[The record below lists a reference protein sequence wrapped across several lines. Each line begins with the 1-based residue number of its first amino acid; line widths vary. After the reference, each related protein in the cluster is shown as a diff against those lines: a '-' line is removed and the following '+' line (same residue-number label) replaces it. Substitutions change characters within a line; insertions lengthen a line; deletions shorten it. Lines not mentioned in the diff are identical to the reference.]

1 MKTWLSGVC
10 GCVTA
15 AVVLF
20 SAAQAQ
26 AATLYVVDANASSV
40 SAHSAGDGLLLNT
53 SIVVPDGYSFSLDFV
68 GDSHTFNF
76 FKVWTPETW
85 VNEGEDTVARPITAT
100 LAFST
105 PASSGTVSG
114 DSVGI
119 NIFAGFYQA
128 GQITWD
134 GPAYVSAATGDYSI
148 TLSNVTFG
156 EGDWWHG
163 PSSSHAKVKAT
174 ITQISEGGSGD
185 PQIIVPL
192 PAAVWGGLAL
202 MGMVVV
208 RRLTRARDAA

>member
-1 MKTWLSGVC
+1 MSRVC
-10 GCVTA
+10 GCVAAA
-15 AVVLF
+15 AVF
-20 SAAQAQ
+20 CAAGHAQ
-26 AATLYVVDANASSV
+26 AATIYVVDAGASSV
-40 SAHSAGDGLLLNT
+40 SAHGVGDGLLLST
-53 SIVVPDGYSFSLDFV
+53 DIVVADGYTFSLDFV

-85 VNEGEDTVARPITAT
+85 VNDGEDTVAKPITAT

-105 PASSGTVSG
+105 PASSGTVAG
-114 DSVGI
+114 ESVGI

-134 GPAYVSAATGDYSI
+134 GPAYVSAATGDYTI
-148 TLSNVTFG
+148 ELSDVSFG

-163 PSSSHAKVKAT
+163 LSSKYAKVKAT
-174 ITQISEGGSGD
+174 ITQVSEAGSGD

-208 RRLTRARDAA
+208 RRLARSRDAA